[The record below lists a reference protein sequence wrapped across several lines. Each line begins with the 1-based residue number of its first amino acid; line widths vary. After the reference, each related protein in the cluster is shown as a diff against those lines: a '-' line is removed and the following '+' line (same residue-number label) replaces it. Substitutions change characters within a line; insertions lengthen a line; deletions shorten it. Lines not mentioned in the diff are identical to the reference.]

1 MMDDTERAREEAS
14 RFRLLVVD
22 DESSLRGILSELLGE
37 AGYYVE
43 TAESGE
49 EALER
54 IRNST
59 FHVVITDIR
68 LGGMNGIEL
77 IRLIRGMGVE
87 AEVIVMTSHASF
99 STAVEALRLGAYD
112 YLLKPFED
120 LDAVLAL
127 VKRTID
133 KLRLVIE
140 NRKLVENLKRKNEE
154 LEHLNRSIREL
165 AVRDGLTGLYNFRYL
180 QGVLHTEVNR
190 SERHGFS
197 VCLLM
202 VDVDHFKHYNDH
214 NGHLDGDDVLK
225 IIGHILG
232 ERARR
237 SDTVARYGGEEFCLI
252 LPETRADFAVKVAE
266 DVRQLVESYPFQ
278 NREKQPIGKVTI
290 SLGIAEFPVDA
301 DSARALIDRADQ
313 ALYRAKTEGRNRVR
327 LYRDASKLPGASPQ
341 AA

>member
-49 EALER
+49 EALDR

-112 YLLKPFED
+112 YLMKPFED

-133 KLRLVIE
+133 KLRLVME
-140 NRKLVENLKRKNEE
+140 NRNLVENLKRKNEE
-154 LEHLNRSIREL
+154 LEDLNRSIREL
-165 AVRDGLTGLYNFRYL
+165 AVRDGLTGLYNYRYL
-180 QGVLHTEVNR
+180 QEVLHTEVSR

-197 VCLLM
+197 VCVLM

-237 SDTVARYGGEEFCLI
+237 SDTVARYGGEEFCVI
-252 LPETRADFAVKVAE
+252 LPETRADFGMKVAE

-278 NREKQPIGKVTI
+278 SRQKQPLGKVTI

-327 LYRDASKLPGASPQ
+327 LYRDAAESPGAPPQ